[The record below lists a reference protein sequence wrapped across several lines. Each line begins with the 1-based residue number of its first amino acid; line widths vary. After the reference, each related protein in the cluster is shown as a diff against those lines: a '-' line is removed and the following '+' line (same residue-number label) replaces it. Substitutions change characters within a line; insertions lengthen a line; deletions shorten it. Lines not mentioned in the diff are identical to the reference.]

1 MMKSKKKKS
10 KKRIAEAP
18 QDSRSDAAARAARVH
33 VQRDRAIARAR
44 SFLEHT
50 SSSLQKPIHSF
61 NPLQYAVEVALGSN
75 GSEESQRLE
84 ALFQE
89 SDEIATAI
97 ALSYVDA
104 LIDSAN
110 RYADVIEYGARLVSR
125 HSTASSSWA
134 EQRDA
139 MDGD

>member
-1 MMKSKKKKS
+1 MRRGLPTSS
-10 KKRIAEAP
+10 S
-18 QDSRSDAAARAARVH
+18 DSRSSAALVKKGNRER
-33 VQRDRAIARAR
+33 
-44 SFLEHT
+44 
-50 SSSLQKPIHSF
+50 
-61 NPLQYAVEVALGSN
+61 
-75 GSEESQRLE
+75 SEESQRLE